1 MQAEIDSLETLRAVQ
16 ILGVNGV
23 GRDLGNDGMTAGRVL
38 PWLQP
43 GSDDEDI
50 WALWEIVYRDVVIL
64 GPGNEHLGTFNLTVN
79 DLSDPANYAALRDQ
93 LLEAANE

>member
-16 ILGVNGV
+16 ILGVNAV
-23 GRDLGNDGMTAGRVL
+23 GRNLANDSMTAGEVL

-43 GSDDEDI
+43 EPDEDV
-50 WALWEIVYRDVVIL
+50 WALWEVEYRDVVIL
-64 GPGNEHLGTFNLTVN
+64 GPGNEHLGTFNLTVS

-93 LLEAANE
+93 LLQAASE

>member
-16 ILGVNGV
+16 ILGVNVV
-23 GRDLGNDGMTAGRVL
+23 GRDLGNDGMTAGQVL

-43 GSDDEDI
+43 EVDEDV
-50 WALWEIVYRDVVIL
+50 WTLWLVEYRDVVIL

-79 DLSDPANYAALRDQ
+79 GLSNPADYAALRDQ
-93 LLEAANE
+93 LLQAANE